1 MIKKAIVFR
10 ALSSEKQVISYG
22 FTISNYQIGL
32 ISLKLSLKTNDNRRL
47 RNRESESKPNQKVFS
62 KFDNDLTRKLQGSGI
77 TLTLIKIYSILIF
90 VINLFV
96 FCKIRK
102 LQIAQIKRA
111 NELNEP
117 NKDLKNI

>member
-1 MIKKAIVFR
+1 MIKKAIVFG
-10 ALSSEKQVISYG
+10 ALSSEKQVVSYG

-62 KFDNDLTRKLQGSGI
+62 KFDNALTRKLQGI

>member
-62 KFDNDLTRKLQGSGI
+62 KFDNALTRKLKGSGI

-96 FCKIRK
+96 FCK